1 MWTRP
6 TSEARTSRRA
16 QAASTLGAPFSVEAN
31 RDPADRALSAST
43 LRPLRALENG
53 GQEKSA
59 RVEVGQIKL
68 EGGLLVELFEQHAS
82 DAGRLAYLLTGDR
95 ELAEDLVQDAFVKLA
110 GRFIHVR
117 DPGGLHAY
125 LRVTV
130 VNLATSHHRRRAVE
144 RRFAERESGREQ
156 TTTPSDLSDRDQLQR
171 ALLSLPERQR
181 TAIVLR
187 YYEDL
192 DVAQTASVMRC
203 SEGTV
208 KALSSRGIARL
219 RPLIGDIIDDD

>member
-1 MWTRP
+1 M
-6 TSEARTSRRA
+6 
-16 QAASTLGAPFSVEAN
+16 
-31 RDPADRALSAST
+31 
-43 LRPLRALENG
+43 
-53 GQEKSA
+53 
-59 RVEVGQIKL
+59 EVGQIKL
-68 EGGLLVELFEQHAS
+68 EGGLLVELFERHAS
-82 DAGRLAYLLTGDR
+82 DVGRLAYLLTGDR

-125 LRVTV
+125 LRATV
-130 VNLATSHHRRRAVE
+130 VNLAKSHHRRRAVE
-144 RRFAERESGREQ
+144 RRFAERDPGREQ
-156 TTTPSDLSDRDQLQR
+156 STAPSDLSDRDQLQR